1 MSRPLLL
8 FLCAALVSAPVFAAD
23 FTTLEGSVVRLVNY
37 TQRGD
42 RATPWVASKVLQVSG
57 SGFVIE
63 GGLVMTNAHVVSDS
77 RLLVMQVEGDPNPHE
92 ARIVHIAHDC
102 DLALVR
108 PLDSRALEGVAP
120 LEFSGPPRLGSTVDT
135 LGYPTGGIR
144 VSSTR
149 GVVSRIEDQLYV
161 HSGVDAH
168 LAVQTD
174 AATNP
179 GSSGGPVIQNGK
191 VVGVAF
197 QANLELESVGFFIP
211 PEVIVRFREDV
222 EDGRYDGYP
231 ELGIDT
237 ANMENPAARSLA
249 GMGEVQTGVRA
260 YRIYRGSS
268 ADGLIQLGDIV
279 VEVNGRPVANDGSVV
294 DGRSRIPFGL
304 LIDRM
309 FIGDSASIGVLRDG
323 ARVDVKVP
331 LSRHAFYD
339 SRRNAYDVKPRYFVY
354 GGLVFVPLSRET
366 LKTYAADW
374 WRSAPKTLLEEFFHR
389 VVLEP
394 ELQLQERVVLLRRLE
409 DPVNSDLAYY
419 RDQVVERVNGQ
430 PITRL
435 EALVEALE
443 THEGDYHLIEFSHG
457 RRFGVLDRRK
467 AEEANPAILE
477 RYGIQSDRHL

>member
-1 MSRPLLL
+1 MFRPA
-8 FLCAALVSAPVFAAD
+8 FAICCAALLFAATPAAD
-23 FTTLEGSVVRLVNY
+23 FATLEGSVVRLVNY

-42 RATPWVASKVLQVSG
+42 WASPWDASKVVQISG

-92 ARIVHIAHDC
+92 AEILHIAHDC

-108 PLDSRALEGVAP
+108 PLDAETLATVVP
-120 LEFSGPPRLGSTVDT
+120 LTFGELPRLGSTVDT

-179 GSSGGPVIQNGK
+179 GSSGGPVIQDDR

-197 QANLELESVGFFIP
+197 QASLDLESVGFFIP
-211 PEVIVRFREDV
+211 PEVIARFLRDV

-231 ELGIDT
+231 ELGVDT
-237 ANMENPAARSLA
+237 ANLEHSAARALA
-249 GMGEVQTGVRA
+249 GMREEESGVRV
-260 YRIYRGSS
+260 YRVYRGSS
-268 ADGLIQLGDIV
+268 ADDLMRVGDVIL
-279 VEVNGRPVANDGSVV
+279 EVNGRPVANDGSVV

-309 FIGDSASIGVLRDG
+309 FIGDSAAVRLLREG
-323 ARVDVKVP
+323 SRLELQVP
-331 LSRHAFYD
+331 LNRHSFYD
-339 SRRNAYDVKPRYFVY
+339 SRRNAYDEKPRYFVY
-354 GGLVFVPLSRET
+354 GGLVFVPLCRET
-366 LKTYAADW
+366 LKTYGGDW
-374 WRSAPKTLLEEFFHR
+374 WRTAPKTLLEEFFQR
-389 VVLEP
+389 IVVEP
-394 ELQLQERVVLLRRLE
+394 SLQLQERVVLLRRLE
-409 DPVNSDLAYY
+409 DPVNSDMAYH
-419 RDQVVERVNGQ
+419 RDQVIERVNGRE
-430 PITRL
+430 ITGL
-435 EALVEALE
+435 EVLVEALE
-443 THEGDYHLIEFSHG
+443 SHDGDYHLIEFAHG

-467 AEEANPAILE
+467 AEQANPDILE
-477 RYGIQSDRHL
+477 RYGIHSDRNL